1 MALAARRLVLIAS
14 CWLAS
19 SATAHAQSGRV
30 QADIGRAL
38 TDLQGEDRVQR
49 ALGAIAAQHVIKARW
64 RFSLL
69 QHTDLTWWQRALA
82 PAIPHLIA
90 MLGDDSGLEW
100 IDQNGM
106 TENTTTPRKE
116 AVLVLVGL
124 ERASVAPLI
133 AALGQRELT
142 RKVDL
147 VLRQITGGAGPPTSD
162 QAAWQTWWQVHQN
175 QPLPREHGQL
185 WKAALALLLLGGG
198 VALVIWRQ
206 RRQSA

>member
-1 MALAARRLVLIAS
+1 MALAARFVLVAS
-14 CWLAS
+14 CWLAT
-19 SATAHAQSGRV
+19 SAPALAQSGRV
-30 QADIGRAL
+30 QADIERAL
-38 TDLQGEDRVQR
+38 TDLQDQDRVQR
-49 ALGAIAAQHVIKARW
+49 ALGAIAAQHVIKGRW

-69 QHTDLTWWQRALA
+69 SHTDLTWWQRALA

-100 IDQNGM
+100 VDQNGM
-106 TENTTTPRKE
+106 TEQTTTPRRE

-124 ERASVAPLI
+124 ERASVPPLI
-133 AALGQRELT
+133 AALGQRDLT

-147 VLRQITGGAGPPTSD
+147 VLRQITGGAGPPAAD
-162 QAAWQTWWQVHQN
+162 RAAWQSWWQAHQN

-185 WKAALALLLLGGG
+185 WKAALALVLLGGG
-198 VALVIWRQ
+198 VALIIWRQ

>member
-1 MALAARRLVLIAS
+1 
-14 CWLAS
+14 
-19 SATAHAQSGRV
+19 
-30 QADIGRAL
+30 
-38 TDLQGEDRVQR
+38 
-49 ALGAIAAQHVIKARW
+49 VIKGRW

-69 QHTDLTWWQRALA
+69 SHTDLTWWQRDLA
-82 PAIPHLIA
+82 PAIPRLIE
-90 MLGDDSGLEW
+90 MLADDSGLEW

-106 TENTTTPRKE
+106 TEQTTTPRKE

-124 ERASVAPLI
+124 ERASMAPLI
-133 AALGQRELT
+133 AALGQRELN

-162 QAAWQTWWQVHQN
+162 QAAWQAWWQTHEK

-185 WKAALALLLLGGG
+185 WKAVLALVLLAGG
-198 VALVIWRQ
+198 VTLVIWRQ